1 MKKKVVFLL
10 IIFLFPG
17 VVFASGREEVS
28 LSKCVD
34 GDTAKFIINNKEETV
49 RFLAVDTPATKHPTK
64 GEEPYGKEASDY
76 TCNRLKEGNKIELE
90 YDDNSTKTDKYN
102 RYLAWVFVDDN
113 LLQAELVK
121 NGLAGANVFDC
132 IPSFLNSLKYP
143 IGSFVREHKPSYI
156 TLTSTPCF
164 TFLARISTIESQTFP
179 RSIIKYSIKI
189 KSCASSNALINAVY
203 FSSPQ
208 FKYVTSVFL

>member
-17 VVFASGREEVS
+17 VVFASGREEVT

-49 RFLAVDTPATKHPTK
+49 RFLAVDTPETKHPTK

-121 NGLAGANVFDC
+121 NGLAEVAYLYGDYKYTD
-132 IPSFLNSLKYP
+132 LLKDYEQTA
-143 IGSFVREHKPSYI
+143 IATKVGIHSDTDTSSY
-156 TLTSTPCF
+156 TKDKEASSKKKSKKQEKST
-164 TFLARISTIESQTFP
+164 END
-179 RSIIKYSIKI
+179 KEKI
-189 KSCASSNALINAVY
+189 KNSILDYISSLLDEILDDI
-203 FSSPQ
+203 
-208 FKYVTSVFL
+208 FK

>member
-17 VVFASGREEVS
+17 VVFASGREEVT

-49 RFLAVDTPATKHPTK
+49 RFLAVDTPETKHPTK

-121 NGLAGANVFDC
+121 NGLAEVAYLYGDYKYTDLLKDYEQTAIATKVGMHSDTDTSSYTKDKEDSSKKKSKKQEKSTENDKEE
-132 IPSFLNSLKYP
+132 IKNSILD
-143 IGSFVREHKPSYI
+143 YI
-156 TLTSTPCF
+156 
-164 TFLARISTIESQTFP
+164 
-179 RSIIKYSIKI
+179 
-189 KSCASSNALINAVY
+189 SSLLDEILDEI
-203 FSSPQ
+203 
-208 FKYVTSVFL
+208 FK

>member
-17 VVFASGREEVS
+17 VVFASEKEEVTF
-28 LSKCVD
+28 SKCVD

-49 RFLAVDTPATKHPTK
+49 RFLAVDTPETKHPTK

-121 NGLAGANVFDC
+121 NGLAEVAYLYGDYKYTD
-132 IPSFLNSLKYP
+132 LLKDYEQTA
-143 IGSFVREHKPSYI
+143 IATKVGMHSDTDTSSY
-156 TLTSTPCF
+156 TKDKEVSSKKKSKKQEKST
-164 TFLARISTIESQTFP
+164 END
-179 RSIIKYSIKI
+179 KEKI
-189 KSCASSNALINAVY
+189 KNSILDYISSLLDEILDEI
-203 FSSPQ
+203 
-208 FKYVTSVFL
+208 FK

>member
-17 VVFASGREEVS
+17 VVFASGREEVTF
-28 LSKCVD
+28 SKCVD

-49 RFLAVDTPATKHPTK
+49 RFLAVDTPETKHPTK

-102 RYLAWVFVDDN
+102 RYLAWIFVDDN

-121 NGLAGANVFDC
+121 NGLAEVAYLYGDYKYTD
-132 IPSFLNSLKYP
+132 LLKDYEQTA
-143 IGSFVREHKPSYI
+143 IATKVGMYSDTDTSSY
-156 TLTSTPCF
+156 TKDKEVSSKKESKKQEKST
-164 TFLARISTIESQTFP
+164 END
-179 RSIIKYSIKI
+179 KEKI
-189 KSCASSNALINAVY
+189 KNSILDYISSLLDEILDEI
-203 FSSPQ
+203 
-208 FKYVTSVFL
+208 FK

>member
-17 VVFASGREEVS
+17 VVFASGREEVT

-49 RFLAVDTPATKHPTK
+49 RFLAVDTPETKHPTK

-102 RYLAWVFVDDN
+102 RYLAWIFVDDN

-121 NGLAGANVFDC
+121 NGLAEVAYLYGDYKYTDLLKDYEQTAIATKVGMHSDTDTSSYTKDKEDSSKKKSKKQEKSTENDKEE
-132 IPSFLNSLKYP
+132 IKNSILD
-143 IGSFVREHKPSYI
+143 YI
-156 TLTSTPCF
+156 
-164 TFLARISTIESQTFP
+164 
-179 RSIIKYSIKI
+179 
-189 KSCASSNALINAVY
+189 SSLLDEILDEI
-203 FSSPQ
+203 
-208 FKYVTSVFL
+208 FK

>member
-17 VVFASGREEVS
+17 VVFASGREEVT

-49 RFLAVDTPATKHPTK
+49 RFLAVDTPETKHPTK

-121 NGLAGANVFDC
+121 NGLAEVAYLYGDYKYTD
-132 IPSFLNSLKYP
+132 LLKDYEQTA
-143 IGSFVREHKPSYI
+143 IATKVGMHSDTDTSSY
-156 TLTSTPCF
+156 TKDKEASSKKKEKKQEKST
-164 TFLARISTIESQTFP
+164 END
-179 RSIIKYSIKI
+179 KEKI
-189 KSCASSNALINAVY
+189 KNSILDYISSLLDEILDEI
-203 FSSPQ
+203 
-208 FKYVTSVFL
+208 FK

>member
-17 VVFASGREEVS
+17 VVFASGREEVTF
-28 LSKCVD
+28 SKCVD

-49 RFLAVDTPATKHPTK
+49 RFLAVDTPETKHPTK
-64 GEEPYGKEASDY
+64 GEEPYGKEASNY

-121 NGLAGANVFDC
+121 NGLAEVAYLYGDYKYTD
-132 IPSFLNSLKYP
+132 LLKDYEQTA
-143 IGSFVREHKPSYI
+143 IATKVGMHSDTDTSSY
-156 TLTSTPCF
+156 TKDKEASSKKKNKKQEKST
-164 TFLARISTIESQTFP
+164 END
-179 RSIIKYSIKI
+179 KEKI
-189 KSCASSNALINAVY
+189 KNSILDYISSLLDEILDEI
-203 FSSPQ
+203 
-208 FKYVTSVFL
+208 FK

>member
-17 VVFASGREEVS
+17 VVFASGREEVT

-49 RFLAVDTPATKHPTK
+49 RFLAVDTPETKHPTK

-121 NGLAGANVFDC
+121 NGLAEVAYLYGDYKYTD
-132 IPSFLNSLKYP
+132 LLKDYEQTA
-143 IGSFVREHKPSYI
+143 IATKVGMHSDTDTSSY
-156 TLTSTPCF
+156 TKDKEVSSKKKSKKQEKST
-164 TFLARISTIESQTFP
+164 END
-179 RSIIKYSIKI
+179 KEKI
-189 KSCASSNALINAVY
+189 KNSILDYISSLLDEILDEI
-203 FSSPQ
+203 
-208 FKYVTSVFL
+208 FK

>member
-17 VVFASGREEVS
+17 VVFASGREEVT

-49 RFLAVDTPATKHPTK
+49 RFLAVDTPETKHPTK

-76 TCNRLKEGNKIELE
+76 TCNRLKEVNKIELE

-121 NGLAGANVFDC
+121 NGLAEVAYLYGDYKYTD
-132 IPSFLNSLKYP
+132 LLKDYEQTA
-143 IGSFVREHKPSYI
+143 IATKVGMHSDTDTSSY
-156 TLTSTPCF
+156 TKDKEASSKKKNKKQEKST
-164 TFLARISTIESQTFP
+164 END
-179 RSIIKYSIKI
+179 KEKI
-189 KSCASSNALINAVY
+189 KNSILDYISSLLDEILDEI
-203 FSSPQ
+203 
-208 FKYVTSVFL
+208 FK

>member
-17 VVFASGREEVS
+17 VVFASGREEVT

-49 RFLAVDTPATKHPTK
+49 RFLAVDTPETKHPTK

-121 NGLAGANVFDC
+121 NGLAEVAYLYGDYKYTDLLKDYEQTAIATKVGMHSDIDTSSYTKNKESSSKKKEKKQEKSTENDKDE
-132 IPSFLNSLKYP
+132 IKNSILD
-143 IGSFVREHKPSYI
+143 YI
-156 TLTSTPCF
+156 SSLLDEI
-164 TFLARISTIESQTFP
+164 LAEI
-179 RSIIKYSIKI
+179 
-189 KSCASSNALINAVY
+189 
-203 FSSPQ
+203 
-208 FKYVTSVFL
+208 FK

>member
-1 MKKKVVFLL
+1 MKKKLVFLL

-17 VVFASGREEVS
+17 VVFASGREEVT

-49 RFLAVDTPATKHPTK
+49 RFLAVDTPETKHPTK

-121 NGLAGANVFDC
+121 NGLAEVAYLYGDYKYTD
-132 IPSFLNSLKYP
+132 LLKDYEQTA
-143 IGSFVREHKPSYI
+143 IATKVGMHSDTDTSSY
-156 TLTSTPCF
+156 TKDKEASSKKKNKKQEKST
-164 TFLARISTIESQTFP
+164 END
-179 RSIIKYSIKI
+179 KEKI
-189 KSCASSNALINAVY
+189 KNSILDYISSLLDEILDEI
-203 FSSPQ
+203 
-208 FKYVTSVFL
+208 FK

>member
-17 VVFASGREEVS
+17 VVFASGREEVTF
-28 LSKCVD
+28 SKCVD

-49 RFLAVDTPATKHPTK
+49 RFLAVDTPETKHPTK

-102 RYLAWVFVDDN
+102 RYLVWVFVDDN

-121 NGLAGANVFDC
+121 NGLAEVAYLYGDYKYTD
-132 IPSFLNSLKYP
+132 LLKDYEQTA
-143 IGSFVREHKPSYI
+143 IATKVGMYSDTDTSSY
-156 TLTSTPCF
+156 TKDKEVSSKKESKKQEKST
-164 TFLARISTIESQTFP
+164 END
-179 RSIIKYSIKI
+179 KEKI
-189 KSCASSNALINAVY
+189 KNSILDYISSLLDEILDEI
-203 FSSPQ
+203 
-208 FKYVTSVFL
+208 FK

>member
-1 MKKKVVFLL
+1 MKKKVVFFL

-17 VVFASGREEVS
+17 IVFASGREEVT

-49 RFLAVDTPATKHPTK
+49 RFLAVDTPETKHPTK

-102 RYLAWVFVDDN
+102 RYLAWIFVDDN

-121 NGLAGANVFDC
+121 NGLAEVAYLYGDYKYTD
-132 IPSFLNSLKYP
+132 LLKDYEQTA
-143 IGSFVREHKPSYI
+143 IATKVGMHSDTDTSSY
-156 TLTSTPCF
+156 TKDKEVSSKKKSKKQEKST
-164 TFLARISTIESQTFP
+164 END
-179 RSIIKYSIKI
+179 KEKI
-189 KSCASSNALINAVY
+189 KNSILDYISSLLDEILDEI
-203 FSSPQ
+203 
-208 FKYVTSVFL
+208 FK

>member
-17 VVFASGREEVS
+17 VVFASGREEVT

-49 RFLAVDTPATKHPTK
+49 RFLAVDTPETKHPTK

-102 RYLAWVFVDDN
+102 RYLAWIFVDDN

-121 NGLAGANVFDC
+121 NGLAEVAYLYGDYKYTD
-132 IPSFLNSLKYP
+132 LLKDYEQTA
-143 IGSFVREHKPSYI
+143 IATKVGMHSDIDTSSY
-156 TLTSTPCF
+156 TKNKEASSKKKSKKQEKSTGNDK
-164 TFLARISTIESQTFP
+164 E
-179 RSIIKYSIKI
+179 KI
-189 KSCASSNALINAVY
+189 KNSILDYISSLLDEILDEI
-203 FSSPQ
+203 
-208 FKYVTSVFL
+208 FK

>member
-17 VVFASGREEVS
+17 VVFASGREEVT

-49 RFLAVDTPATKHPTK
+49 RFLAVDTPETKHPTK

-121 NGLAGANVFDC
+121 NGLAEVAYLYGDYKYTD
-132 IPSFLNSLKYP
+132 LLKDYEQTA
-143 IGSFVREHKPSYI
+143 IATKVGMHSDTDTSSY
-156 TLTSTPCF
+156 TKDKEASSKKKGKKQEKST
-164 TFLARISTIESQTFP
+164 END
-179 RSIIKYSIKI
+179 KEKI
-189 KSCASSNALINAVY
+189 KNSILDYISSLLDEILDEI
-203 FSSPQ
+203 
-208 FKYVTSVFL
+208 FK

>member
-17 VVFASGREEVS
+17 VVFASGREEVTF
-28 LSKCVD
+28 SKCVD

-49 RFLAVDTPATKHPTK
+49 RFLAVDTPETKHPTK

-121 NGLAGANVFDC
+121 NGLAEVAYLYGDYKYTD
-132 IPSFLNSLKYP
+132 LLKDYEQTA
-143 IGSFVREHKPSYI
+143 IATKVGMHSDTDTSSY
-156 TLTSTPCF
+156 TKDKEVSSKKKSKKQEKST
-164 TFLARISTIESQTFP
+164 END
-179 RSIIKYSIKI
+179 KEKI
-189 KSCASSNALINAVY
+189 KNSILDYISSLLDEILDEI
-203 FSSPQ
+203 
-208 FKYVTSVFL
+208 FK

>member
-17 VVFASGREEVS
+17 VVFASGREEVT

-49 RFLAVDTPATKHPTK
+49 RFLAVDTPETKHPTK

-121 NGLAGANVFDC
+121 NGLAEVAYLYGDYKYTD
-132 IPSFLNSLKYP
+132 LLKDY
-143 IGSFVREHKPSYI
+143 EQ
-156 TLTSTPCF
+156 T
-164 TFLARISTIESQTFP
+164 AISTKVGMHSDTDTSSYTKDKE
-179 RSIIKYSIKI
+179 
-189 KSCASSNALINAVY
+189 ASSKKKEKKQEKSTENDKEKFKNSILDYI
-203 FSSPQ
+203 SSLLDEILDEI
-208 FKYVTSVFL
+208 FK

>member
-17 VVFASGREEVS
+17 VVFASGREEVTF
-28 LSKCVD
+28 SKCVD

-49 RFLAVDTPATKHPTK
+49 RFLAVDTPETKHPTK

-102 RYLAWVFVDDN
+102 RYLAWIFVDDN

-121 NGLAGANVFDC
+121 NGLAEVAYLYGDYKYTD
-132 IPSFLNSLKYP
+132 LLKDYEQTA
-143 IGSFVREHKPSYI
+143 IATKVGMHSDTDTSSY
-156 TLTSTPCF
+156 TKDKEVSSKKESKKQEKST
-164 TFLARISTIESQTFP
+164 END
-179 RSIIKYSIKI
+179 KEKI
-189 KSCASSNALINAVY
+189 KNSILDYISSLLDEILDEI
-203 FSSPQ
+203 
-208 FKYVTSVFL
+208 FK

>member
-17 VVFASGREEVS
+17 VVFASGREEVT

-49 RFLAVDTPATKHPTK
+49 RFLAVDTPETKHSTK

-76 TCNRLKEGNKIELE
+76 TCNRLKEVNKIELE

-121 NGLAGANVFDC
+121 NGLAEVAYLYGDYKYTD
-132 IPSFLNSLKYP
+132 LLKDYEQTA
-143 IGSFVREHKPSYI
+143 IATKVGMHSDTDTSSY
-156 TLTSTPCF
+156 TKDKEASSKKKNKKQEKST
-164 TFLARISTIESQTFP
+164 END
-179 RSIIKYSIKI
+179 KKKI
-189 KSCASSNALINAVY
+189 KNSILDYISSLLDEILDEI
-203 FSSPQ
+203 
-208 FKYVTSVFL
+208 FK

>member
-17 VVFASGREEVS
+17 VVFASGREEVT

-49 RFLAVDTPATKHPTK
+49 RFLAVDTPETKHPTK

-121 NGLAGANVFDC
+121 NGLAEVAYLYGDYKYTD
-132 IPSFLNSLKYP
+132 LLKDYEQTA
-143 IGSFVREHKPSYI
+143 IATKVGMHSDIDTSSY
-156 TLTSTPCF
+156 TKNKESSSKKKSKKQEKST
-164 TFLARISTIESQTFP
+164 END
-179 RSIIKYSIKI
+179 KEKI
-189 KSCASSNALINAVY
+189 KNSILDYISSLLDEILDEI
-203 FSSPQ
+203 
-208 FKYVTSVFL
+208 FK

>member
-17 VVFASGREEVS
+17 VVFASGREEVT

-49 RFLAVDTPATKHPTK
+49 RFLAVDTPETKHPTK

-121 NGLAGANVFDC
+121 NGLAEVAYLYGDYKYTD
-132 IPSFLNSLKYP
+132 LLKDYEQTA
-143 IGSFVREHKPSYI
+143 IATKVGMHSDTDTSSY
-156 TLTSTPCF
+156 TKDKEASSKKKSKKQEKST
-164 TFLARISTIESQTFP
+164 END
-179 RSIIKYSIKI
+179 KEKI
-189 KSCASSNALINAVY
+189 KNSILDYISSLLDEILDEI
-203 FSSPQ
+203 
-208 FKYVTSVFL
+208 FK

>member
-17 VVFASGREEVS
+17 IVFASGREEVT

-49 RFLAVDTPATKHPTK
+49 RFLAVDTPETKHPTK

-102 RYLAWVFVDDN
+102 RYLAWIFVDDN

-121 NGLAGANVFDC
+121 NGLAEVAYLYGDYKYTD
-132 IPSFLNSLKYP
+132 LLKDYEQTA
-143 IGSFVREHKPSYI
+143 IATKVGMHSDTDTSSY
-156 TLTSTPCF
+156 TKDKEVSSKKKRKKQEKST
-164 TFLARISTIESQTFP
+164 END
-179 RSIIKYSIKI
+179 KEKI
-189 KSCASSNALINAVY
+189 KNSILDYISSLLDEILDEI
-203 FSSPQ
+203 
-208 FKYVTSVFL
+208 FK

>member
-10 IIFLFPG
+10 IIFLFPV
-17 VVFASGREEVS
+17 VVFASGREEVT

-49 RFLAVDTPATKHPTK
+49 RFLAVDTPETKHPTK

-121 NGLAGANVFDC
+121 NGLAEVAYLYGDYKYTD
-132 IPSFLNSLKYP
+132 LLKDYEQTA
-143 IGSFVREHKPSYI
+143 IATKVGIHSDTDTSSY
-156 TLTSTPCF
+156 TNDK
-164 TFLARISTIESQTFP
+164 E
-179 RSIIKYSIKI
+179 
-189 KSCASSNALINAVY
+189 ASSKKKEKKQEKSTENNKEEIKNSILDYI
-203 FSSPQ
+203 SSLLDEILDEI
-208 FKYVTSVFL
+208 FK

>member
-17 VVFASGREEVS
+17 VVFASGREEVT

-49 RFLAVDTPATKHPTK
+49 RFLAVDTPETKHSTK

-121 NGLAGANVFDC
+121 NGLAEVAYLYGDYKYTD
-132 IPSFLNSLKYP
+132 LLKDYEQTA
-143 IGSFVREHKPSYI
+143 IATKVGMHSDTDTSSY
-156 TLTSTPCF
+156 TKDKEASSKKKNKKQEKST
-164 TFLARISTIESQTFP
+164 END
-179 RSIIKYSIKI
+179 KEKI
-189 KSCASSNALINAVY
+189 KNSILDYISSLLDEILDEI
-203 FSSPQ
+203 
-208 FKYVTSVFL
+208 FK

>member
-17 VVFASGREEVS
+17 VVFASGREEVT

-49 RFLAVDTPATKHPTK
+49 RFLAVDTPETKHPTK

-76 TCNRLKEGNKIELE
+76 TCNRLKEVNKIELE

-121 NGLAGANVFDC
+121 NGLAEVAYLYGDYKYTD
-132 IPSFLNSLKYP
+132 LLKDYEQTA
-143 IGSFVREHKPSYI
+143 IATKVGMHSY
-156 TLTSTPCF
+156 TDTSSYTKDKE
-164 TFLARISTIESQTFP
+164 ASSKKKNKKQEKSTEND
-179 RSIIKYSIKI
+179 KEKI
-189 KSCASSNALINAVY
+189 KNSILDYISSLLDEILDEI
-203 FSSPQ
+203 FI
-208 FKYVTSVFL
+208 

>member
-17 VVFASGREEVS
+17 VVFASGREEVT

-49 RFLAVDTPATKHPTK
+49 RFLAVDTPETKHPTK
-64 GEEPYGKEASDY
+64 GEEPYGKEASNY

-121 NGLAGANVFDC
+121 NGLAEVAYLYGDYKYTD
-132 IPSFLNSLKYP
+132 LLKDYEQTA
-143 IGSFVREHKPSYI
+143 IATKVGMHSDTDTSSY
-156 TLTSTPCF
+156 TKDKEASSKKENKKQEKST
-164 TFLARISTIESQTFP
+164 END
-179 RSIIKYSIKI
+179 KEKI
-189 KSCASSNALINAVY
+189 KNSILDYISSLLDEILDEI
-203 FSSPQ
+203 
-208 FKYVTSVFL
+208 FK

>member
-49 RFLAVDTPATKHPTK
+49 RFLAVDTPETKHPTK

-90 YDDNSTKTDKYN
+90 YDDNSTKTDKYK

-121 NGLAGANVFDC
+121 NGLAEVAYLYGDYKYTD
-132 IPSFLNSLKYP
+132 LLKDYEQTA
-143 IGSFVREHKPSYI
+143 IATKVGMHSDTDTSSY
-156 TLTSTPCF
+156 TKDKEVSSKKKSKKQEKST
-164 TFLARISTIESQTFP
+164 END
-179 RSIIKYSIKI
+179 KEKI
-189 KSCASSNALINAVY
+189 KNSILDYISSLLDEILDEI
-203 FSSPQ
+203 
-208 FKYVTSVFL
+208 FK

>member
-17 VVFASGREEVS
+17 VVFASGREEVT

-49 RFLAVDTPATKHPTK
+49 RFLAVDTPETKHPTK

-76 TCNRLKEGNKIELE
+76 TCNRLKEVNKIELE

-121 NGLAGANVFDC
+121 NGLAEVAYLYGDYKYTD
-132 IPSFLNSLKYP
+132 LLKDYEQTA
-143 IGSFVREHKPSYI
+143 IATKVGMHSDTDTSSY
-156 TLTSTPCF
+156 TKDKEASSKKKNKKQEKST
-164 TFLARISTIESQTFP
+164 END
-179 RSIIKYSIKI
+179 KEKI
-189 KSCASSNALINAVY
+189 KNSILDYISSLLDEI
-203 FSSPQ
+203 
-208 FKYVTSVFL
+208 LD

>member
-17 VVFASGREEVS
+17 VVFASGREEVT

-49 RFLAVDTPATKHPTK
+49 RFLAVDTPETKHSTK

-76 TCNRLKEGNKIELE
+76 TCNRLKEVNKIELE

-102 RYLAWVFVDDN
+102 RY
-113 LLQAELVK
+113 
-121 NGLAGANVFDC
+121 
-132 IPSFLNSLKYP
+132 
-143 IGSFVREHKPSYI
+143 
-156 TLTSTPCF
+156 
-164 TFLARISTIESQTFP
+164 
-179 RSIIKYSIKI
+179 
-189 KSCASSNALINAVY
+189 
-203 FSSPQ
+203 
-208 FKYVTSVFL
+208 